1 MPTLEALIAF
11 TLAAFIMN
19 LSPGPSN
26 FYVMARTL
34 EQGVRGGLAAVCG
47 LAAGSLVHVIAAVL
61 GLSAIFA
68 YSPAAYT
75 ALKFVGAFYLL
86 YLGVSS
92 FHHKTTF
99 DRAISNENESK
110 VKDLRAIFKQSLLV
124 EVTNPKTVLFFV
136 ALLPHF
142 VNPNAGPAAPQFL
155 LLGMIVTLSAV
166 PCDLFVTFF
175 THKATRLINENPNLQ
190 KWQDRVSGTILTGL
204 GAYVL
209 ISDSIVE

>member
-1 MPTLEALIAF
+1 MPSIEALITF
-11 TLAAFIMN
+11 TVAAFIMN

-34 EQGVRGGLAAVCG
+34 EQGVPGGLAAVAG

-61 GLSAIFA
+61 GLSAIFVYSPSA
-68 YSPAAYT
+68 YS
-75 ALKFVGAFYLL
+75 ALKFAGAFYLL
-86 YLGVSS
+86 YLGVTS
-92 FHHKTTF
+92 FHHKTNV
-99 DRAISNENESK
+99 DRAITNDNEAA
-110 VKDLRAIFKQSLLV
+110 VRGRGAIFKQSLLV

-142 VNPNAGPAAPQFL
+142 VNPDAGPTAPQFL
-155 LLGMIVTLSAV
+155 LLGLIVTLSAI

-175 THKATRLINENPNLQ
+175 THRATSLIKENPNLQ
-190 KWQDRVSGTILTGL
+190 KWQDRVSGTILTSL

-209 ISDSIVE
+209 LSDSVVE